1 MPGLLE
7 FLGLSLSGPS
17 APIEMVDMATS
28 TEDKAM
34 LARARKTLAYAKQ
47 NSPDEAVRILNRVL
61 IELKDLATRSRG
73 EVIEVLGEAESAV
86 HDYVAEARKTV
97 SNHCAH
103 WVVDWT
109 AISGPAPVEPAARHK
124 RAEQLLHF
132 INHTTEGLG
141 RDRDMVTRLSAYS
154 KDRDLEL
161 LAPPLAE
168 QEANVRLARAA
179 WEKLLP
185 QRTTRGEPTKAP
197 KVSRPQ
203 PKGVTD
209 PEAWS
214 AACDRVD
221 LAGAQG
227 KAPAPEDLALM
238 AKGAQDALIA
248 DTDWQWEEDLK
259 TRFKCSW
266 DAVKGHFKEMKRTDA
281 EKAKAFMSG
290 YWWFRKL
297 TVDAEM
303 KALADLYKFQWESVG
318 STNLE
323 SDYDISVR
331 SHGVEGKET
340 VWDWKIV
347 ALFNKK
353 LSDRFNGV
361 QPGTLFDTNLYASA
375 EPAPLKDAKDK
386 SATENDMDAMA
397 EAGQDIGALMKM
409 RRYMGWDDYV
419 DYQDA
424 VLAEIGNTV
433 GAERNEEKKKLLKKR
448 LVAARRQFET
458 ADALYFQKLTQTLD
472 NAGIK
477 YDKGIAD
484 TPAGQK
490 KLVAMIEELEKS
502 PDKLMAATNAAYVA
516 AMEEVRKIELELK
529 VLDEA
534 LEALKDRTD
543 QPSVAKRAETQDKR
557 AAVMARLETM
567 QADAVF
573 FAAEAYHSKGPF
585 QHIVQAGQKS
595 AQEVKADS
603 SISEDKQGAAIGAKI
618 AERLKLLPITSF
630 LQSFNEQLGD
640 FLKDLKHYDE
650 KSPFPGLGL
659 YRSSKYLERLCEAMD
674 WIGKK
679 LDGDRAQAEAAVAYK
694 KITINGQ
701 APAVVKG
708 RLGGLVDLRGGKVE
722 FKDAA
727 DPQQET
733 EAWALAETQKIFGG
747 SVKTLSDLGTL
758 VTDLGKRV
766 NVVLRKADMAQKMMA
781 ESEKAYFPT
790 GKPK

>member
-7 FLGLSLSGPS
+7 FLGLNLTVKPP
-17 APIEMVDMATS
+17 AAVEMVDMSTS
-28 TEDKAM
+28 PADKAT
-34 LARARKTLAYAKQ
+34 LARARKTLAYARQ

-61 IELKDLATRSRG
+61 LDLKDLATRSRG
-73 EVIEVLGEAESAV
+73 EVTEVLGEAESAV
-86 HDYVAEARKTV
+86 EDYVAEARKTV

-103 WVVDWT
+103 WIEEWT
-109 AISGPAPVEPAARHK
+109 ALAGPAPTEPAEKHK
-124 RAEQLLHF
+124 RAEKLLHF
-132 INHTTEGLG
+132 INHTGEGIV
-141 RDRDMVTRLSAYS
+141 RDRDMVSRLSAYS
-154 KDRDLEL
+154 KDPDLL
-161 LAPPLAE
+161 SLTPVLAE
-168 QEANVRLARAA
+168 QEKNVKLARAA
-179 WEKLLP
+179 WEELVP
-185 QRTTRGEPTKAP
+185 QRTTEGPPTKAP

-203 PKGVTD
+203 PKGVKD
-209 PEAWS
+209 PELWS

-221 LAGAQG
+221 LAAAQG
-227 KAPAPEDLALM
+227 KAPAPEDVALM
-238 AKGAQDALIA
+238 AKGAQDALTA
-248 DTDWQWEEDLK
+248 DTDWNWEVDLK
-259 TRFKCSW
+259 TRFKCNW
-266 DAVKGHFKEMKRTDA
+266 DTV
-281 EKAKAFMSG
+281 KAKFKDLKKTDPTKATPFMSG

-297 TVDAEM
+297 TVDTEM
-303 KALADLYKFQWESVG
+303 KALAALYKFEWESVG

-331 SHGVEGKET
+331 THGVEAKKT
-340 VWDWKIV
+340 VWDWQIV
-347 ALFNKK
+347 AMFNKK
-353 LSDRFNGV
+353 LSARFNGV

-375 EPAPLKDAKDK
+375 EPAPLKDPKEK

-419 DYQDA
+419 DYQDS
-424 VLAEIGNTV
+424 VLAEIGKTV
-433 GAERNEEKKKLLKKR
+433 SAERNEDKKKLLQKR

-472 NAGIK
+472 NAGVK

-490 KLVAMIEELEKS
+490 KLIGLVEELEKN

-516 AMEEVRKIELELK
+516 AMEEVRKIELELQA
-529 VLDEA
+529 LDEA
-534 LEALKDRTD
+534 LEALKGKVD
-543 QPSVAKRAETQDKR
+543 QPSVAKRTETQDKR
-557 AAVMARLETM
+557 AAAMARLETL

-603 SISEDKQGAAIGAKI
+603 RISEADQGAAIGAKI
-618 AERLKLLPITSF
+618 TERLKLLPITSF
-630 LQSFNEQLGD
+630 MQSFNEQLGD

-679 LDGDRAQAEAAVAYK
+679 LDGDRSLAAAATDYK

-708 RLGGLVDLRGGKVE
+708 KLGGLVDLRGGKVE
-722 FKDAA
+722 FKDVA
-727 DPQQET
+727 DPQQEM

-747 SVKTLSDLGTL
+747 GVKTLSDLGTL
-758 VTDLGKRV
+758 VKGLGKQV
-766 NVVLRKADMAQKMMA
+766 NIVLRKADVAQKMMA
-781 ESEKAYFPT
+781 ESEKAYFP
-790 GKPK
+790 KKA